1 MPDAFREALEALK
14 QTAEALIQANEGVK
28 RMADDVLRAK
38 TEHED
43 LRETVQRLEALVMDL
58 VQRLPPLPP
67 PAA

>member
-67 PAA
+67 PAT